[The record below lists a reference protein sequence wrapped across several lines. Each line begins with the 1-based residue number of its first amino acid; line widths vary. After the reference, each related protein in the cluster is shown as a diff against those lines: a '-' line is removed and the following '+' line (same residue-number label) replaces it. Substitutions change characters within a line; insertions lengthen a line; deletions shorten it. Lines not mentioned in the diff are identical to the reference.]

1 MKGKFISLIL
11 LPFLYVLLVVI
22 PFGFDLFFEKDISC
36 EKTCLFVVFLA
47 IAIVANVVSHCTG
60 KIERGQNDLSTE
72 ILKSEC
78 KVTLDRYNM
87 IYESFKE
94 KILSNENNYNLNYD
108 PSEKIASILNSL
120 SECFEKYLNVKSSYV
135 SVAVFYRFEY
145 QNEDEWKRLDKDY
158 YPAFESNPAVM
169 LEPDSFG
176 KFLNEDGTEDFYLLN
191 DKYREGIKKNRYKL
205 NNKDIETR
213 KRYHR
218 YGSIIGAK
226 ILVKVGE
233 HEHIRAILTLSTYGK
248 KIDSVPFG
256 LFRENIENKIEK
268 YILPLSLINVKSEL
282 IQLYLEKK
290 MKRLNHLPE
299 SEVNA
304 QGNGGDS
311 P

>member
-1 MKGKFISLIL
+1 MMIDCFKSRKDYILKGKFINLIL
-11 LPFLYVLLVVI
+11 LPFLYVLLVAI
-22 PFGFDLFFEKDISC
+22 PFAFDLFFEKEISK
-36 EKTCLFVVFLA
+36 EKTCLFFVFLA
-47 IAIVANVVSHCTG
+47 VAIIANVVSHCIG
-60 KIERGQNDLSTE
+60 KIERGQNDLSIE
-72 ILKSEC
+72 ILKSESRI
-78 KVTLDRYNM
+78 TLERYNM

-94 KILSNENNYNLNYD
+94 KIISNKSNYHLNYD
-108 PSEKIASILNSL
+108 PSEKISSILNSL

-135 SVAVFYRFEY
+135 SVAVFYHFEY

-158 YPAFESNPAVM
+158 CQAFESNPAVI

-176 KFLNEDGTEDFYLLN
+176 KFLIEDGTEDFYLLN
-191 DKYREGIKKNRYKL
+191 DKYKEGVKKNRYKL
-205 NNKDIETR
+205 NHKDIETR

-268 YILPLSLINVKSEL
+268 YILPLFLVNVKSEL
-282 IQLYLEKK
+282 VQLYLKEK
-290 MKRLNHLPE
+290 RNY
-299 SEVNA
+299 
-304 QGNGGDS
+304 
-311 P
+311 